1 MHLSLNC
8 SRPLCSIKNSPPS
21 IHHLSNCVSVCVRL
35 NSRNVLQKIIC
46 VTIYWTMMNG
56 LKLLLNSTS
65 LSLSCPVGIKHF
77 IIRIV
82 TFPVVLT
89 SYIHLL
95 RKCVGHPYAY
105 PPAIL
110 SATHVFGYAAQWC
123 MRVNP
128 VHTPIS
134 TPALDPRSFSQLYFR
149 STDDAALRRLTW
161 QIKDLKYI
169 YYIR

>member
-8 SRPLCSIKNSPPS
+8 SRPLCSIENSPPS

-65 LSLSCPVGIKHF
+65 LSLSC
-77 IIRIV
+77 
-82 TFPVVLT
+82 
-89 SYIHLL
+89 S
-95 RKCVGHPYAY
+95 VGHPYAY

-110 SATHVFGYAAQWC
+110 SATHVLGYAAQWC

-149 STDDAALRRLTW
+149 STDDAALRLLTW